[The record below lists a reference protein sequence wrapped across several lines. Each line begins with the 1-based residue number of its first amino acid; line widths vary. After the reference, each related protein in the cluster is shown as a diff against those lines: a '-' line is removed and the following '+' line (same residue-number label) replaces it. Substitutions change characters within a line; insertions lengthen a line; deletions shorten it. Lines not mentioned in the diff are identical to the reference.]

1 MLKFLVIAGILTIA
15 GISFLQGNIGVTAG
29 FLFININYVINLF
42 DLMANLSR
50 QFPNIRRSLETGS
63 RVIAFL
69 DQSLEDDGASEL
81 KIEKAQVV
89 FDDVQFAYEE
99 GKPVLKDI
107 SIQAHPGQSLALV
120 GHTGSGNPPL

>member
-1 MLKFLVIAGILTIA
+1 M
-15 GISFLQGNIGVTAG
+15 TAG

-63 RVIAFL
+63 RVLAFL
-69 DQSLEDDGASEL
+69 DQPLEADGASEL

-99 GKPVLKDI
+99 GKPVLTGYCLSGK
-107 SIQAHPGQSLALV
+107 SRGKPSLLWAILDRV
-120 GHTGSGNPPL
+120 SLRL